1 MELLQSFLRRFE
13 LREVINTY
21 KKLIIFLVILFIIA
35 SFSYGI
41 GYGFGTYLGED
52 LTQQLEQLK
61 EEQEYLRGPINAK

>member
-1 MELLQSFLRRFE
+1 MDFLQSFLQQLE
-13 LREVINTY
+13 LRRVIKTH

-52 LTQQLEQLK
+52 LTQQLEQLR
-61 EEQEYLRGPINAK
+61 EEQEYLRGPVNAK